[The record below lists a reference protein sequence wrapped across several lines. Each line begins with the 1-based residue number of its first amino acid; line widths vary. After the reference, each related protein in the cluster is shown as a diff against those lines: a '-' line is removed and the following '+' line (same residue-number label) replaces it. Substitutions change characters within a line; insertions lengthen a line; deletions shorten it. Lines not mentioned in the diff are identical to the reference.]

1 MKSYKNVELFAKNAP
16 TGSYAAGCPT
26 HHRQKAQYGSR
37 NGWGTPPLISGE
49 CIIDDQGYSHTGYDM
64 CSYCELFN

>member
-26 HHRQKAQYGSR
+26 HHKERYDSSHYRVIDSDGRIHYECDYG
-37 NGWGTPPLISGE
+37 
-49 CIIDDQGYSHTGYDM
+49 DM
-64 CSYCELFN
+64 CNYCELAH

>member
-26 HHRQKAQYGSR
+26 HTRTGNDTTRRQEGNNIYFAH
-37 NGWGTPPLISGE
+37 
-49 CIIDDQGYSHTGYDM
+49 CAD
-64 CSYCELFN
+64 CEVAS